1 MSKSS
6 RYERICLIVF
16 HGTQSTVQ
24 VDFHNVREDKK
35 TSEDSEAI
43 EGTLV
48 GLFSMDDLVY

>member
-1 MSKSS
+1 MYKSS